1 MSKHGHKVVI
11 INIKKLSSVA
21 DYLVVCSAESE
32 RQVQAIAEA
41 IEDGLKKKGARPI
54 GVEGARGGRWA
65 LIDCNDVVAHVFYE
79 PVRAL
84 YDLEGFWAEAPIQE
98 MRDRARKAGAAR
110 AARKKDA

>member
-1 MSKHGHKVVI
+1 MVI
-11 INIKKLSSVA
+11 INIKKLSSIA

-41 IEDGLKKKGARPI
+41 IEDGLKKKGARPL

-65 LIDCNDVVAHVFYE
+65 LIDLNDVVAHVFYE

-98 MRDRARKAGAAR
+98 MRDRPRRRSTVKV
-110 AARKKDA
+110 ARKKDV